1 MDQSN
6 NVILFPKPDFDFD
19 RMPTDEMS
27 MREKIE
33 TVKTTYAEEVS
44 DEALEACMMIFK
56 NYGFYTRPDKHNMKD
71 IVAISE
77 IIKSTLLRYND
88 IEHPLQKVVDEV
100 IQLEEIAEG

>member
-1 MDQSN
+1 MSN
-6 NVILFPKPDFDFD
+6 NVILFPKPDFDF
-19 RMPTDEMS
+19 MPTDEIS
-27 MREKIE
+27 MRERIE
-33 TVKTTYAEEVS
+33 TVRTSYAEEVS
-44 DEALEACMMIFK
+44 DEALEACMSIFK

-100 IQLEEIAEG
+100 IQLEDVAEG